1 MSFVQPF
8 INFCQQDSNL
18 TIGVVIAYVFE
29 TYIPYL
35 QQQIQ
40 ADAKLT
46 AAQKKTVIIDN
57 IQAAIKEGGK
67 ILDSKIPVQDQS
79 WVNLLLEILNYTV
92 PPFIDLSM
100 SSSSSGKGLFSCC
113 TKSGASS

>member
-8 INFCQQDSNL
+8 VNFCNTTPNL

-35 QQQIQ
+35 QKQIQ
-40 ADAKLT
+40 SDAKLT
-46 AAQKKTVIIDN
+46 SAQKKTVIIDN

-100 SSSSSGKGLFSCC
+100 SSSKTGGLFSCC